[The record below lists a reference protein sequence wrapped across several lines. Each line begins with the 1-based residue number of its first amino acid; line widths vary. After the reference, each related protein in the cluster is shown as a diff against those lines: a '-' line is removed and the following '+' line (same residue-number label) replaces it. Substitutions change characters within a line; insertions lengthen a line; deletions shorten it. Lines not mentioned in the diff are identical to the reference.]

1 MDFEHRDCRSP
12 KPEQELGYVK
22 MVRSYQLDLE
32 KTIWACPKNGRK
44 QRYRDGIGYVTA
56 DDFPSR

>member
-1 MDFEHRDCRSP
+1 MNEPNKPVCPEHH
-12 KPEQELGYVK
+12 EE

-32 KTIWACPKNGRK
+32 ETIWACSKNGCK
-44 QRYRDGIGYVTA
+44 QRYRDGIGYVTT

>member
-1 MDFEHRDCRSP
+1 MNEPIKPVCRDHH
-12 KPEQELGYVK
+12 VK

>member
-1 MDFEHRDCRSP
+1 MNEPIKPVCRDH
-12 KPEQELGYVK
+12 YVK